1 MWLMMGVEQ
10 PALTAIVARLPN
22 ASINLAA
29 FGVTFALALVVESPV
44 IQMLSAAT
52 ALAKSRRDYHSLLK
66 AMHVMAAGLTAVH
79 LLLGLTPLYD
89 LVMGGLLGVP
99 ADVIDRSRASFVLM
113 APFAAFVGY
122 RRLWQGILIRLG
134 KTSIVTV
141 TMLLRLVATMGFLF
155 VGFAGKLLP
164 GAELAAASLILG
176 TLVGALASFFFAR
189 PAIRGRLPAEPPAGE
204 VLSSRRFLRFYI
216 PLASTSVIFLAANP
230 LLTFG
235 MARSVAPLESLAT
248 WPVINGFMFLFNS
261 VALSYQEAV
270 IALLER
276 GFEEKLRRFSY
287 VLGPALGLFLLLAG
301 VTPFGDLWFRG
312 VAGLEADLIPFTR
325 VPLLILTAVPI
336 LVTQKSWMRGL
347 FVHRNKTVILAQS
360 VSIYTVVLL
369 LMVLIVPVAFGL
381 EGTIVAALSLAVAQ
395 MVENVYLFIRRRGGL
410 TRP

>member
-1 MWLMMGVEQ
+1 MMGIEQ

-44 IQMLSAAT
+44 LQMLSAAT
-52 ALAKSRRDYHSLLK
+52 ALTKSRRDYRSLLK
-66 AMHVMAAGLTAVH
+66 AMHVMAAGLTGIH

-89 LVMGGLLGVP
+89 VVMSGLLGVP
-99 ADVIDRSRASFVLM
+99 ADVIERSRASFVVM

-134 KTSIVTV
+134 KTQIVTV
-141 TMLLRLVATMGFLF
+141 TMALRLVATMTFLF
-155 VGFAGKLLP
+155 IGFAGRILP

-176 TLVGALASFFFAR
+176 TLVGAVSSYFFSR
-189 PAIRGRLPAEPPAGE
+189 KAIREGLPETPASGE
-204 VLSSRRFLRFYI
+204 VLGVRRFLRFYV

-235 MARSVAPLESLAT
+235 MARGVAPLESLAT

-261 VALSYQEAV
+261 IALSYQEAV

-276 GFEEKLRRFSY
+276 GFEEKLRRFTY
-287 VLGPALGLFLLLAG
+287 MLGPVLGVFLLMAG

-312 VAGLEADLIPFTR
+312 VAGLESSLVPYTR
-325 VPLLILTAVPI
+325 IPLLILTAVPI

-347 FVHRNKTVILAQS
+347 FVHRNKTVVLAQS
-360 VSIYTVVLL
+360 VSIYTVMLLALVLVVPL
-369 LMVLIVPVAFGL
+369 LFPL
-381 EGTIVAALSLAVAQ
+381 EGVIVAAASLALAQ
-395 MVENVYLFIRRRGGL
+395 TVENVYLLIRSRRRPAGQQQ
-410 TRP
+410 